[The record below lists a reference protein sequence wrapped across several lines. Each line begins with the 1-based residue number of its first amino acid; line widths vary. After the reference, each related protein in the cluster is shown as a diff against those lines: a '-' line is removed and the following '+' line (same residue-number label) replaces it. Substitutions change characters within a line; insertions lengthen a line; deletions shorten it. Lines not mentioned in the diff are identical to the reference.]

1 MKPEKPIGARYAVG
15 DMDIRPWGT
24 YVVQAVGVNAAG
36 EESCEKEIHINA
48 GQALSLQSHDHRREN
63 WRVMGGELT
72 VILDG
77 KRVTLQAGQSIQIP
91 KGSIHCMAN
100 LTERTCIVKELQHGI
115 CREEDIHRYFDR
127 AGRPTVESGEEK
139 VVMSV
144 ALYKQLL
151 DELDK

>member
-48 GQALSLQSHDHRREN
+48 GQALSLQAHDHRREH

-77 KRVTLQAGQSIQIP
+77 KRITLTEGQSVQIP
-91 KGSIHCMAN
+91 KGSVHCMAN

-115 CREEDIHRYFDR
+115 CREEDIHRYCD
-127 AGRPTVESGEEK
+127 ANGRKTVESTDER
-139 VVMSV
+139 VVSSLG
-144 ALYKQLL
+144 LYKQLL
-151 DELDK
+151 EELDK

>member
-36 EESCEKEIHINA
+36 EENCEKEIHINA
-48 GQALSLQSHDHRREN
+48 GQALSLQSHDLRREH
-63 WRVMGGELT
+63 WRVISGQLT

-77 KRVTLQAGQSIQIP
+77 KRIELNEGQSLQIP
-91 KGSIHCMAN
+91 KGSVHCMAN

-115 CREEDIHRYFDR
+115 CREEDIHRYCD
-127 AGRPTVESGEEK
+127 ANGRKTVDSDDER
-139 VVMSV
+139 VVSSLG
-144 ALYKQLL
+144 LYKKMLE
-151 DELDK
+151 ELDK